1 MYKAL
6 VLINQTHDGHRNS
19 PATTEAKIELQDTN
33 LNRLVDRVTK
43 HLQIVQDDNKP
54 TTTETRRG
62 TE

>member
-6 VLINQTHDGHRNS
+6 VLITKPDESRSGVT
-19 PATTEAKIELQDTN
+19 AILELQDTN

-54 TTTETRRG
+54 ASAETRRG

>member
-6 VLINQTHDGHRNS
+6 VLITKPDERRSN
-19 PATTEAKIELQDTN
+19 TTVTEMKVELQDTN

-54 TTTETRRG
+54 TTAETRRG

>member
-6 VLINQTHDGHRNS
+6 VLITKPDERRSN
-19 PATTEAKIELQDTN
+19 TTVTEMKVELQDTN

-54 TTTETRRG
+54 TTSETRRG